1 MQIGHQ
7 LMQCYL
13 AQECKTFQTNK
24 VKEVGNKKMHT
35 FYHDDEIY
43 MLFKEKNSYIKMKMD
58 KKSYLDK
65 QSTIKRHI
73 LVEYGV
79 YVLVLGFVSYLF
91 ALYTMRPLKKAF
103 ILNEE
108 FVKDILHDFNTPLS
122 ALKINLK
129 ILKKKFGKDEAIDRS
144 DEAIKDILALQENL
158 HSYLSQN
165 KLHNEKIKLDEFIKQ
180 RANYFKTL
188 CPDILINT
196 QLESTIIVTNQEIVK
211 RIIDNLLSN
220 GCKYNKKNGTINIT
234 LKDKIVTIEDSGI
247 GIENPK
253 EIFERYY
260 KEQKNGIGIGLHIV
274 KKLCDEMSIKVKVES
289 KLGVGSRF
297 CLDFG

>member
-13 AQECKTFQTNK
+13 DQECKTFQTNK
-24 VKEVGNKKMHT
+24 VKEVSNKKMHT

-43 MLFKEKNSYIKMKMD
+43 MLFKEKNSYVKMKMD

-188 CPDILINT
+188 CPHILINT
-196 QLESTIIVTNQEIVK
+196 QLESTIIVANQEIVK

-260 KEQKNGIGIGLHIV
+260 KEQKKGIGIGLHIV

-289 KLGVGSRF
+289 KLGIGSRF
-297 CLDFG
+297 FLDFG